1 MSRHRGLTAWLL
13 VLLLTACATTTQP
26 TPTLSA
32 APSNSPTSSPSRP
45 SVAPASALNVWGPF
59 SIMGLQHRPDPNP
72 LVTPGLANPA
82 VTQATIR
89 QTICV
94 PGYSA
99 SIRPPVS
106 YTGPLKVQQIIA
118 YGYTDTATS
127 SYEEDHLI
135 ALEDGGDP
143 RDPRNL
149 WPEPR
154 VATLPDG
161 TAVGFPVKDG
171 LENWIHAQV
180 CSGAMTL
187 DAGRHLLAAD
197 WVGAWLANG
206 RP

>member
-1 MSRHRGLTAWLL
+1 
-13 VLLLTACATTTQP
+13 
-26 TPTLSA
+26 
-32 APSNSPTSSPSRP
+32 
-45 SVAPASALNVWGPF
+45 
-59 SIMGLQHRPDPNP
+59 MGLQNRPDPNP
-72 LVTPGLANPA
+72 LVTPGIANPA
-82 VTQATIR
+82 VTQATIG

-94 PGYSA
+94 SGYSS

-106 YTGPLKVQQIIA
+106 YTRPLKVRQIIA

-135 ALEDGGDP
+135 ALEDGGAP

-161 TAVGFPVKDG
+161 TAVGFLVKDHF
-171 LENWIHAQV
+171 ETWIHVQI
-180 CSGAMTL
+180 CLGAMTL
-187 DAGRHLLAAD
+187 DAGRHMLADD